1 MRDFALET
9 YFSKWEFA
17 AKYHMTA
24 SDIESMSLTDLLKLA
39 SSEDRDN
46 FENLWLGYTQ
56 TFGSPQLREQ
66 ISKTYETAEPS
77 DIICFAG
84 AEEGIYCLNRILLS
98 KQDHVITIVPNYQAA
113 ETLPLQ
119 VCEVTG
125 VPLDADKNWFLDVDR
140 IKAAIRSNTKLISI
154 NFPNNPTGSVI
165 DRSTFDA
172 LIELSR
178 KHGIYIF
185 SDEVYR
191 LVEREESLRLPQVA
205 DVYENGLSLNVMSK
219 AYGFPGLRIGWIM
232 SKNTELLSKMERYK
246 HYLSICNSAP
256 SEQLAIIALKAKE
269 TILTKNRQL
278 LNSNVQKLNAF
289 FNQFSDLFDWLP
301 PDGGCVAFPKY
312 SGPGNADDFC
322 EKLVEQ
328 TGVLFLPPKIYRS
341 QLLDTPD
348 DRFRVG
354 FGRKNID
361 QGLNVLQAYLNKHY

>member
-1 MRDFALET
+1 M
-9 YFSKWEFA
+9 
-17 AKYHMTA
+17 
-24 SDIESMSLTDLLKLA
+24 
-39 SSEDRDN
+39 
-46 FENLWLGYTQ
+46 
-56 TFGSPQLREQ
+56 
-66 ISKTYETAEPS
+66 
-77 DIICFAG
+77 
-84 AEEGIYCLNRILLS
+84 
-98 KQDHVITIVPNYQAA
+98 
-113 ETLPLQ
+113 
-119 VCEVTG
+119 
-125 VPLDADKNWFLDVDR
+125 
-140 IKAAIRSNTKLISI
+140 
-154 NFPNNPTGSVI
+154 I

-172 LIELSR
+172 LIDLCR

-278 LNSNVQKLNAF
+278 LNSNVQKLSAF
-289 FNQFSDLFDWLP
+289 FNQFSDLFDWQP